1 MTTGLARQSLHL
13 TASSSSSKS
22 RRYHRYPRQRGG
34 GGRREEV
41 VVVNTTT
48 NSNKKLISPTTK
60 TTHVVALLGS
70 LGTSLLASQSSVLFS
85 AFAEEAS
92 ATASG
97 SEISPFA
104 GVVDIAALGLLGVFA
119 YLGNK
124 KSSENVQS
132 ERQKTIT
139 NMPSRRNR
147 TPPPKPKWVVRG
159 SNDNAITR
167 VNLWYDYDDKDILL
181 LRAIITSWVSA
192 INTSARITNFFA
204 LLFLKLSL
212 SLFFFRKKKQHRA

>member
-1 MTTGLARQSLHL
+1 MTTGGLARQSLHL
-13 TASSSSSKS
+13 TASSSSSSSSSLKS
-22 RRYHRYPRQRGG
+22 RQHHRYLRQRGG

-41 VVVNTTT
+41 VVVDATTT
-48 NSNKKLISPTTK
+48 NKKKNSPTK
-60 TTHVVALLGS
+60 TTLVVPLIGS
-70 LGTSLLASQSSVLFS
+70 LGTFLLASQSSVLFS

-92 ATASG
+92 ATAAG

-147 TPPPKPKWVVRG
+147 TPPPKPK
-159 SNDNAITR
+159 
-167 VNLWYDYDDKDILL
+167 
-181 LRAIITSWVSA
+181 
-192 INTSARITNFFA
+192 
-204 LLFLKLSL
+204 
-212 SLFFFRKKKQHRA
+212 

>member
-13 TASSSSSKS
+13 TASSSSSSSSSPKS
-22 RRYHRYPRQRGG
+22 RQHHRYLRRRGG

-48 NSNKKLISPTTK
+48 NKKKKSPTK
-60 TTHVVALLGS
+60 TTLVVPLIGS

-92 ATASG
+92 ATAAG

-147 TPPPKPKWVVRG
+147 TPPPKPK
-159 SNDNAITR
+159 
-167 VNLWYDYDDKDILL
+167 
-181 LRAIITSWVSA
+181 
-192 INTSARITNFFA
+192 
-204 LLFLKLSL
+204 
-212 SLFFFRKKKQHRA
+212 

>member
-13 TASSSSSKS
+13 TASSSSSSSSSPKS
-22 RRYHRYPRQRGG
+22 RQHHRYLRRRGG

-41 VVVNTTT
+41 VVVNTT
-48 NSNKKLISPTTK
+48 NNNKKKSPTK
-60 TTHVVALLGS
+60 TTLVVPLIGS

-92 ATASG
+92 ATAAG

-147 TPPPKPKWVVRG
+147 TPPPKPK
-159 SNDNAITR
+159 
-167 VNLWYDYDDKDILL
+167 
-181 LRAIITSWVSA
+181 
-192 INTSARITNFFA
+192 
-204 LLFLKLSL
+204 
-212 SLFFFRKKKQHRA
+212 

>member
-1 MTTGLARQSLHL
+1 MTTGGLARQSLHL

-22 RRYHRYPRQRGG
+22 RRYHRYPRQQRGG

-48 NSNKKLISPTTK
+48 NSNKKISPTK
-60 TTHVVALLGS
+60 TTHVVALIGS

-147 TPPPKPKWVVRG
+147 TPPPKPK
-159 SNDNAITR
+159 
-167 VNLWYDYDDKDILL
+167 
-181 LRAIITSWVSA
+181 
-192 INTSARITNFFA
+192 
-204 LLFLKLSL
+204 
-212 SLFFFRKKKQHRA
+212 

>member
-1 MTTGLARQSLHL
+1 MTTGGLARQSLHL
-13 TASSSSSKS
+13 TASSSSSSSSSKS
-22 RRYHRYPRQRGG
+22 RQHHRYLRQRGG

-41 VVVNTTT
+41 VVVNTT
-48 NSNKKLISPTTK
+48 NNKKNSPTK
-60 TTHVVALLGS
+60 TTLVVPLIGS

-92 ATASG
+92 ATAAG

-147 TPPPKPKWVVRG
+147 TPPPKPK
-159 SNDNAITR
+159 
-167 VNLWYDYDDKDILL
+167 
-181 LRAIITSWVSA
+181 
-192 INTSARITNFFA
+192 
-204 LLFLKLSL
+204 
-212 SLFFFRKKKQHRA
+212 

>member
-13 TASSSSSKS
+13 TACSSSSSSSSPKS
-22 RRYHRYPRQRGG
+22 RQHHRYLRRRGG

-48 NSNKKLISPTTK
+48 NKKKKSPTK
-60 TTHVVALLGS
+60 TTLVVPLIGS
-70 LGTSLLASQSSVLFS
+70 LGTCLLASQSSVLFS

-92 ATASG
+92 ATAAG

-147 TPPPKPKWVVRG
+147 TPPPKPK
-159 SNDNAITR
+159 
-167 VNLWYDYDDKDILL
+167 
-181 LRAIITSWVSA
+181 
-192 INTSARITNFFA
+192 
-204 LLFLKLSL
+204 
-212 SLFFFRKKKQHRA
+212 

>member
-60 TTHVVALLGS
+60 TTHVVALTIGS
-70 LGTSLLASQSSVLFS
+70 LGTSLLASQSSILFS

-147 TPPPKPKWVVRG
+147 TPPPKPK
-159 SNDNAITR
+159 
-167 VNLWYDYDDKDILL
+167 
-181 LRAIITSWVSA
+181 
-192 INTSARITNFFA
+192 
-204 LLFLKLSL
+204 
-212 SLFFFRKKKQHRA
+212 

>member
-48 NSNKKLISPTTK
+48 NSNKKISPTTK

-92 ATASG
+92 ASG

-147 TPPPKPKWVVRG
+147 TPPPKPK
-159 SNDNAITR
+159 
-167 VNLWYDYDDKDILL
+167 
-181 LRAIITSWVSA
+181 
-192 INTSARITNFFA
+192 
-204 LLFLKLSL
+204 
-212 SLFFFRKKKQHRA
+212 

>member
-1 MTTGLARQSLHL
+1 MTTGGLARQSLHL
-13 TASSSSSKS
+13 TASSSSSSSSSPKS
-22 RRYHRYPRQRGG
+22 RQHHRYLRRRGG

-41 VVVNTTT
+41 VVVNTT
-48 NSNKKLISPTTK
+48 NNNKKKSPTK
-60 TTHVVALLGS
+60 TTLVVPLIGS

-92 ATASG
+92 ATAAG

-147 TPPPKPKWVVRG
+147 TPPPKPK
-159 SNDNAITR
+159 
-167 VNLWYDYDDKDILL
+167 
-181 LRAIITSWVSA
+181 
-192 INTSARITNFFA
+192 
-204 LLFLKLSL
+204 
-212 SLFFFRKKKQHRA
+212 

>member
-60 TTHVVALLGS
+60 TTHVVALIVGS

-147 TPPPKPKWVVRG
+147 TPPPKPK
-159 SNDNAITR
+159 
-167 VNLWYDYDDKDILL
+167 
-181 LRAIITSWVSA
+181 
-192 INTSARITNFFA
+192 
-204 LLFLKLSL
+204 
-212 SLFFFRKKKQHRA
+212 

>member
-1 MTTGLARQSLHL
+1 MTTGGLARQSLHL
-13 TASSSSSKS
+13 TASSSSSSSSSKS
-22 RRYHRYPRQRGG
+22 RQHHRYLRQRGG

-41 VVVNTTT
+41 VVVNTT
-48 NSNKKLISPTTK
+48 NNKKNSPTK
-60 TTHVVALLGS
+60 TTLVVPLIGS

-92 ATASG
+92 ATAAG

-104 GVVDIAALGLLGVFA
+104 GVVDIAALGLLAVFA

-147 TPPPKPKWVVRG
+147 TPPPKPK
-159 SNDNAITR
+159 
-167 VNLWYDYDDKDILL
+167 
-181 LRAIITSWVSA
+181 
-192 INTSARITNFFA
+192 
-204 LLFLKLSL
+204 
-212 SLFFFRKKKQHRA
+212 

>member
-13 TASSSSSKS
+13 TACSSSSSSSSPKS
-22 RRYHRYPRQRGG
+22 RQHHRYLRRRGG

-48 NSNKKLISPTTK
+48 NKKKKSPTK
-60 TTHVVALLGS
+60 TTLVVPLIGS

-92 ATASG
+92 ATAAG

-147 TPPPKPKWVVRG
+147 TPPPKPK
-159 SNDNAITR
+159 
-167 VNLWYDYDDKDILL
+167 
-181 LRAIITSWVSA
+181 
-192 INTSARITNFFA
+192 
-204 LLFLKLSL
+204 
-212 SLFFFRKKKQHRA
+212 

>member
-48 NSNKKLISPTTK
+48 NSNKKISPTTK
-60 TTHVVALLGS
+60 TTHVVALIIGS
-70 LGTSLLASQSSVLFS
+70 LGTSLLASQSSILFS

-147 TPPPKPKWVVRG
+147 TPPPKPK
-159 SNDNAITR
+159 
-167 VNLWYDYDDKDILL
+167 
-181 LRAIITSWVSA
+181 
-192 INTSARITNFFA
+192 
-204 LLFLKLSL
+204 
-212 SLFFFRKKKQHRA
+212 

>member
-48 NSNKKLISPTTK
+48 NSNKKISPTTK
-60 TTHVVALLGS
+60 TTHVVALIIGS

-139 NMPSRRNR
+139 NMPSRKNR
-147 TPPPKPKWVVRG
+147 TPPPKPK
-159 SNDNAITR
+159 
-167 VNLWYDYDDKDILL
+167 
-181 LRAIITSWVSA
+181 
-192 INTSARITNFFA
+192 
-204 LLFLKLSL
+204 
-212 SLFFFRKKKQHRA
+212 

>member
-48 NSNKKLISPTTK
+48 NSNKKISPTTK
-60 TTHVVALLGS
+60 TTHVVALIIGS

-147 TPPPKPKWVVRG
+147 TPPPKPK
-159 SNDNAITR
+159 
-167 VNLWYDYDDKDILL
+167 
-181 LRAIITSWVSA
+181 
-192 INTSARITNFFA
+192 
-204 LLFLKLSL
+204 
-212 SLFFFRKKKQHRA
+212 

>member
-13 TASSSSSKS
+13 TASSSSSSSSSPKS
-22 RRYHRYPRQRGG
+22 RQHHRYLRRRGG

-48 NSNKKLISPTTK
+48 NSNKKISPTTK
-60 TTHVVALLGS
+60 TTHVVALIIGS
-70 LGTSLLASQSSVLFS
+70 LGTCLLASQSSVLFS

-92 ATASG
+92 ATAAG

-147 TPPPKPKWVVRG
+147 TPPPKPK
-159 SNDNAITR
+159 
-167 VNLWYDYDDKDILL
+167 
-181 LRAIITSWVSA
+181 
-192 INTSARITNFFA
+192 
-204 LLFLKLSL
+204 
-212 SLFFFRKKKQHRA
+212 

>member
-13 TASSSSSKS
+13 TASSSSSSSSSSSKS
-22 RRYHRYPRQRGG
+22 RQHHRYLRRRGG

-41 VVVNTTT
+41 VVVNTT
-48 NSNKKLISPTTK
+48 NNNKKKSPTK
-60 TTHVVALLGS
+60 TTLVVPLIGS

-92 ATASG
+92 ATAAG

-147 TPPPKPKWVVRG
+147 TPPPKPK
-159 SNDNAITR
+159 
-167 VNLWYDYDDKDILL
+167 
-181 LRAIITSWVSA
+181 
-192 INTSARITNFFA
+192 
-204 LLFLKLSL
+204 
-212 SLFFFRKKKQHRA
+212 

>member
-13 TASSSSSKS
+13 TASSSSSSSSSSKS
-22 RRYHRYPRQRGG
+22 RQHHRYLRRRGG

-41 VVVNTTT
+41 VVVDTT
-48 NSNKKLISPTTK
+48 NNNKKKSPTK
-60 TTHVVALLGS
+60 TTLVVPLIGS

-92 ATASG
+92 AKAAG

-147 TPPPKPKWVVRG
+147 TPPPKPK
-159 SNDNAITR
+159 
-167 VNLWYDYDDKDILL
+167 
-181 LRAIITSWVSA
+181 
-192 INTSARITNFFA
+192 
-204 LLFLKLSL
+204 
-212 SLFFFRKKKQHRA
+212 

>member
-1 MTTGLARQSLHL
+1 MTTGGLARQSLHL
-13 TASSSSSKS
+13 TASSSSSSSSSPKS
-22 RRYHRYPRQRGG
+22 RQHHRYLRRRGG

-41 VVVNTTT
+41 VVVNTT
-48 NSNKKLISPTTK
+48 NNNKKKSPTK
-60 TTHVVALLGS
+60 TTLVVPLIGS

-92 ATASG
+92 ATAAG

-104 GVVDIAALGLLGVFA
+104 GVVDIVALGLLGVFA

-147 TPPPKPKWVVRG
+147 TPPPKPK
-159 SNDNAITR
+159 
-167 VNLWYDYDDKDILL
+167 
-181 LRAIITSWVSA
+181 
-192 INTSARITNFFA
+192 
-204 LLFLKLSL
+204 
-212 SLFFFRKKKQHRA
+212 

>member
-48 NSNKKLISPTTK
+48 NSNKKISPTTK
-60 TTHVVALLGS
+60 TTHVLALIIGS

-167 VNLWYDYDDKDILL
+167 VNLWWLRRRRYSLL

-192 INTSARITNFFA
+192 INTSARITNSFFP
-204 LLFLKLSL
+204 LFLKL

>member
-48 NSNKKLISPTTK
+48 NSNKKISPTTK
-60 TTHVVALLGS
+60 TTHVVALIIGS
-70 LGTSLLASQSSVLFS
+70 LGTSLLASQSSILFS

-139 NMPSRRNR
+139 NMPSRKNR
-147 TPPPKPKWVVRG
+147 TPPPKPK
-159 SNDNAITR
+159 
-167 VNLWYDYDDKDILL
+167 
-181 LRAIITSWVSA
+181 
-192 INTSARITNFFA
+192 
-204 LLFLKLSL
+204 
-212 SLFFFRKKKQHRA
+212 